1 MDNKTEPLR
10 MEGTDFTQIFIAI
23 FVIVITLVI
32 IWVYKRQ
39 KSLRKSII
47 FTGLCDSGKTLTFSQ
62 LVHNKHVQTHT
73 SIKEN
78 IGTYVANNETLKII
92 DIPGHER
99 LRDKFFDQYKNTV
112 KGIVY
117 IVDSNTI
124 QQDIRDA
131 AEYLYNILI
140 DPAIQRN
147 QPSLLILCNKQDQ
160 TFSKGGSAIKSM
172 FEKELNTLR
181 TTKSSQLES
190 VDPKAKKAATLG
202 DINEYFDFAALGL
215 KVDIAES
222 YAYHKN
228 GSVDIEGLKTW
239 FLRQA

>member
-1 MDNKTEPLR
+1 M
-10 MEGTDFTQIFIAI
+10 
-23 FVIVITLVI
+23 
-32 IWVYKRQ
+32 
-39 KSLRKSII
+39 
-47 FTGLCDSGKTLTFSQ
+47 Q
-62 LVHNKHVQTHT
+62 L
-73 SIKEN
+73 N
-78 IGTYVANNETLKII
+78 I
-92 DIPGHER
+92 
-99 LRDKFFDQYKNTV
+99 
-112 KGIVY
+112 
-117 IVDSNTI
+117 
-124 QQDIRDA
+124 
-131 AEYLYNILI
+131 YNILI

>member
-1 MDNKTEPLR
+1 MAEKKGHVI
-10 MEGTDFTQIFIAI
+10 MEGPDFTKIFITI

-32 IWVYKRQ
+32 LWLYKRQ
-39 KSLRKSII
+39 KSLRKSIV

-62 LVHNKHVQTHT
+62 LIYNKYVQTHT
-73 SIKEN
+73 STKEN
-78 IGTYVANNETLKII
+78 VGTYVVNNEVLRII

-99 LRDKFFDQYKNTV
+99 LRDKFFDLYKDTV

-124 QQDIRDA
+124 QQDLRDA
-131 AEYLYNILI
+131 AEYLYNIMI
-140 DPAIQRN
+140 DPVIQKN

-160 TFSKGGSAIKSM
+160 TFAKGGSAIKSM

-190 VDPKAKKAATLG
+190 VDLKAKKVAILG
-202 DINEYFDFAALGL
+202 DVNEYFDFAAIGM

-222 YAYHKN
+222 YAYHKD
-228 GSVDIEGLKTW
+228 GSVDINGLKTW
-239 FLRQA
+239 FLRQT